1 MDGSLISASK
11 EILIIN
17 DSTTTLGENIQNPV
31 LTIHPN
37 PTSDLF
43 YISAKSFIDGK
54 VRIYDLVGK
63 ICFEDYFSSEQN
75 KIDLTAL
82 QAGNYI
88 VEIEILG
95 EISRTKLIK
104 K

>member
-1 MDGSLISASK
+1 M
-11 EILIIN
+11 
-17 DSTTTLGENIQNPV
+17 
-31 LTIHPN
+31 
-37 PTSDLF
+37 F